1 MGPPGS
7 GGFVILVLPV
17 CMSVCMCLCA
27 GVHASVHLCV
37 DARRQLQMPF
47 LQCCP
52 SRLKQALSLNEEL
65 THLARQAGQRAPGSP
80 LSLPP
85 HHSDR

>member
-1 MGPPGS
+1 MVTIATAFS
-7 GGFVILVLPV
+7 VLSREV
-17 CMSVCMCLCA
+17 EAHST
-27 GVHASVHLCV
+27 GV
-37 DARRQLQMPF
+37 DALRSLQGSEANVWLSSSIALLLMF
-47 LQCCP
+47 
-52 SRLKQALSLNEEL
+52 LKQALSLNEEL